1 MFLNINNKQEIN
13 VYYGNYFISLYVSV
27 LILTEEMI
35 EAPFFC
41 SENQQQRL
49 RERYD

>member
-13 VYYGNYFISLYVSV
+13 VYYGNCFISLYVSV

-35 EAPFFC
+35 EAPFC

-49 RERYD
+49 RECYD